1 MRVITNILKGIG
13 ILLYLIFGIVLGYV
27 WEFFSTTILW
37 IVKFPRRFTCRKHGH
52 EWVCHGT
59 GLMGILGPLYPF
71 TCEKCGKRS
80 RGDMKDFDNQPF
92 TAKLKI

>member
-1 MRVITNILKGIG
+1 MQVIVNVIKGLG
-13 ILLYLIFGIVLGYV
+13 ILLYLIVAFILGFV
-27 WEFFSTTILW
+27 WEFVSTTIVL
-37 IVKFPRRFTCRKHGH
+37 IVKFPRRFTCRKDGH

-59 GLMGILGPLYPF
+59 GGFGFLGPLYPF

>member
-1 MRVITNILKGIG
+1 MKVIINVTKGLG
-13 ILLYLIFGIVLGYV
+13 ILLYLLVALILGYA
-27 WEFFSTTILW
+27 WEFVSTTVVM
-37 IVKFPRRFTCRKHGH
+37 IVKFPWRCSCKKQGH

-59 GLMGILGPLYPF
+59 GGWGLGPLYPF

-80 RGDMKDFDNQPF
+80 RGDMKDFDNKPF

>member
-80 RGDMKDFDNQPF
+80 RGDMKNFDNQPF

>member
-37 IVKFPRRFTCRKHGH
+37 IVKFPRRFTCRKYGH

>member
-37 IVKFPRRFTCRKHGH
+37 IVKLPRRFTCRKHGH

>member
-13 ILLYLIFGIVLGYV
+13 ILLYLIFGIVLGYM

-52 EWVCHGT
+52 EWVCHGA